1 MNMFNSNDREP
12 ENSFEGGFSVDTSI
26 AENDISAAAHET
38 ASKEPLNSTLLEWL
52 EIIVS
57 AIIAVIII
65 FGLVFRLSTIDGKSM
80 QNTLHHNDKVIIS
93 NLFYT
98 PRQGDIVVISRNIEN
113 TVEGQET
120 SEMPIIKRVIAVG
133 GQTVDIDFKKGI
145 VYVDGV
151 ALKED
156 YISTPTV
163 THSDVE
169 FPIYVPEG
177 HIFVL
182 GDNRCDSLDSRSS
195 RIGNGGLVD
204 TRYVL
209 GHAVYRIFPF
219 NKIGKLD

>member
-26 AENDISAAAHET
+26 AENDISAAAPEV

-80 QNTLHHNDKVIIS
+80 QNTLHNNEKVIIS

-98 PRQGDIVVISRNIEN
+98 PRQGDIVVISRNIKN

-163 THSDVE
+163 TPSDVE